1 MSVLGMNCRSLG
13 GSAEV
18 RELRDLAKCYTL
30 SIVFVVETQLHKTRV
45 ESLSRTLRFDKAFAI
60 SSSGRSG
67 GLGVFWNNEM
77 KIDILPYS
85 QYHLDEVVT
94 EQGKEPWR
102 LTVVYGE
109 A

>member
-1 MSVLGMNCRSLG
+1 
-13 GSAEV
+13 
-18 RELRDLAKCYTL
+18 
-30 SIVFVVETQLHKTRV
+30 V

-85 QYHLDEVVT
+85 QYHLDAVVM

-109 A
+109 AQDNEHHKTWDMLKFIRSSNDLLWLCIGDFNKVLHQSKH